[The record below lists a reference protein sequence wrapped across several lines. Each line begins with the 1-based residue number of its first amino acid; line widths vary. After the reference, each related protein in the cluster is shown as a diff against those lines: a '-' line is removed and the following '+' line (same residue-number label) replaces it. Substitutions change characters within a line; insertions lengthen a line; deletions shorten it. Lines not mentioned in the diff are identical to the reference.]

1 MFVSALASHAND
13 TLCSARPTQLPT
25 ANAKMAS
32 RGQDGRKIVET
43 RDVALN
49 FFLTV
54 RWTSKG
60 VATRPSLGPEYSARR
75 KSTTAVMRSLLGQ
88 RGATDQA
95 LSWPRRQAQVSGSNH
110 PKPTAYNSL
119 ATNGLVPPVR
129 LRPSCESGR
138 MDSVRCFVPP
148 TRRREGRTMRLDG
161 QHPPPVREGFLHPRT
176 VQRLT
181 NNLPR
186 APARGV
192 MPTVRNRPAGRP
204 RDQGWLAN
212 LRRPDLREWPTQE
225 DSESGSLGRRSPPI
239 VRRLATGS
247 KRPGYLPKA
256 SMNFTK
262 PRTSW

>member
-1 MFVSALASHAND
+1 MSRSIFLSRFDGQARGLPPAPHWAPNTPPAESRRRLSCAHFSASAARQIR
-13 TLCSARPTQLPT
+13 LCLGHEGKHKSADQT
-25 ANAKMAS
+25 
-32 RGQDGRKIVET
+32 T
-43 RDVALN
+43 RN
-49 FFLTV
+49 
-54 RWTSKG
+54 RRRI
-60 VATRPSLGPEYSARR
+60 TR
-75 KSTTAVMRSLLGQ
+75 LLQ
-88 RGATDQA
+88 T
-95 LSWPRRQAQVSGSNH
+95 
-110 PKPTAYNSL
+110 
-119 ATNGLVPPVR
+119 GLVPPVR

-247 KRPGYLPKA
+247 KRPGYFPKA